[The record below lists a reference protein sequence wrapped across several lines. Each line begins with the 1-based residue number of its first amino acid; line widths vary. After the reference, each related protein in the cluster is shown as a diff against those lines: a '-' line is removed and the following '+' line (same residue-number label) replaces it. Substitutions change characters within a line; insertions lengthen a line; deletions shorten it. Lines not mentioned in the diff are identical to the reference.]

1 MLAFCHTE
9 TGDTNHVF
17 KDQKCYRA
25 FVVMSSFQQ
34 MGDNFSK
41 YGLVSQS

>member
-9 TGDTNHVF
+9 TGDANIVL